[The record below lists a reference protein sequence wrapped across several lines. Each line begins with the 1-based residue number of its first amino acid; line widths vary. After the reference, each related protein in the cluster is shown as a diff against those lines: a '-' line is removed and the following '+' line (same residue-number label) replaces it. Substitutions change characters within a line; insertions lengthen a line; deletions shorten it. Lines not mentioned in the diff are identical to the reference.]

1 MAAAST
7 ECFCEQLFERASFSR
22 GEGMKHNWEKR
33 ADRQTEGKIVR
44 LKGREKQWKT
54 LLREIE
60 SKQQKERQFH
70 YQRHPVYLNFPTELT
85 REYLNRRIG
94 SI

>member
-1 MAAAST
+1 
-7 ECFCEQLFERASFSR
+7 
-22 GEGMKHNWEKR
+22 MKHNWEKR

-70 YQRHPVYLNFPTELT
+70 YQRQEARTERDAMKRKEMNTFGGLE
-85 REYLNRRIG
+85 REKSKL
-94 SI
+94 STTTKQ